1 MSIGAGASYFLFNLP
16 GQKKKTFR
24 AQTTGRFDLSHFLI
38 TGNLTVK
45 VRIYLKWLLKKDGSA
60 PQLVCKI
67 LESIIRENIV
77 EHMRS
82 NKLFSDKQFGFISG
96 RSTVLQLI
104 RVIDNWTEILD
115 EGGCI
120 DVAYCDF
127 MKAFDK
133 VCHKRLVHKLKLY
146 NTGTLYSRWIE
157 SFLDSRQQKVIV
169 NGVASNPKDVTSGI
183 PQGSVLGPILFVL

>member
-1 MSIGAGASYFLFNLP
+1 M
-16 GQKKKTFR
+16 
-24 AQTTGRFDLSHFLI
+24 
-38 TGNLTVK
+38 
-45 VRIYLKWLLKKDGSA
+45 
-60 PQLVCKI
+60 VCKV
-67 LESIIRENIV
+67 LESVIRENIV
-77 EHMRS
+77 EHMKL

-115 EGGCI
+115 EGRCI

-146 NTGTLYSRWIE
+146 NIGTMYSKWIE
-157 SFLDSRQQKVIV
+157 SFLDS
-169 NGVASNPKDVTSGI
+169 
-183 PQGSVLGPILFVL
+183 